1 MKYKY
6 QSNLFLFVLC
16 LESSLFVIAL
26 SVLFSPISI
35 PDKAKPLFFALLIL
49 IQLVIAI
56 EFIGLLRIR
65 KKSLNDE
72 EKNQFSEDLLDNL
85 SKPKENPI
93 NSSSENSNKGNVEL
107 AEEEYFPIGHL
118 RLNWN
123 EIKVYYR
130 ISKKQATHSFVLAFV
145 SCIIGICI
153 MIFAILS
160 PMFEAYS
167 SENNLIPIIGTICGA
182 VAELFAGTTYIV
194 YNKALSQM
202 NLYHEALS
210 HYQNYL
216 SCVNLISKISS
227 RDKQDEMYQKI
238 IEKEMGFTIDSID
251 LDIDNKKSQK
261 D

>member
-1 MKYKY
+1 
-6 QSNLFLFVLC
+6 
-16 LESSLFVIAL
+16 
-26 SVLFSPISI
+26 
-35 PDKAKPLFFALLIL
+35 
-49 IQLVIAI
+49 
-56 EFIGLLRIR
+56 
-65 KKSLNDE
+65 
-72 EKNQFSEDLLDNL
+72 
-85 SKPKENPI
+85 
-93 NSSSENSNKGNVEL
+93 
-107 AEEEYFPIGHL
+107 
-118 RLNWN
+118 
-123 EIKVYYR
+123 
-130 ISKKQATHSFVLAFV
+130 
-145 SCIIGICI
+145 
-153 MIFAILS
+153 
-160 PMFEAYS
+160 MFEAYS